1 MSRDSVAINIQE
13 NVNTVGATGSIVSL
27 VPPINP
33 FTLTLA
39 KPAPKPIPTCDEC
52 HNKIKPQISDK
63 CCSTC
68 KQQIVPKIDKILNK
82 IRHNCV
88 NLSIYHNRRYHT
100 YKNILFSVFRV
111 PLIILAGGNSF
122 IAVGMQNYLSQNTI
136 SIVNALL
143 SILCGVIT
151 SIELLLNLQKRME
164 LELESYK
171 NYYKLSIE
179 IYRFIKLDV
188 ADREAESKEFLPKIY
203 ETYEELITHSNAVNV
218 YRRGF
223 IDEFDDVN
231 DDIVVTEIP
240 NTWHTYFC
248 HCCY

>member
-151 SIELLLNLQKRME
+151 SIELLLNLQKRF
-164 LELESYK
+164 
-171 NYYKLSIE
+171 SIKMGAPL
-179 IYRFIKLDV
+179 F
-188 ADREAESKEFLPKIY
+188 
-203 ETYEELITHSNAVNV
+203 V
-218 YRRGF
+218 YLQFVG
-223 IDEFDDVN
+223 
-231 DDIVVTEIP
+231 
-240 NTWHTYFC
+240 WG
-248 HCCY
+248 